1 MSGSSLANEL
11 RRAFPALPLREN
23 EPMKA
28 HCSFR
33 IGGPAEVFAEP
44 GSEAEACALLRFL
57 RGAGAPVTVIGNGT
71 NLLVRDEGVRGA
83 VVHLGE
89 RFAGIEDT
97 AEGLRACAGVT
108 LARLATAARERG
120 LAGLEFAHGIPGSL
134 GGAVMMNAGAYGGEM
149 KDVVASVRYLDAGG
163 EVRETDDPG
172 FSYRRS
178 RFTDSGELI
187 LGAAVRLAPDDPEA
201 IFARMAALWEKR
213 SASQPLDRP
222 SAGSFFKRPASGYAA
237 AMIETAG
244 LKGAS
249 VGGAQV
255 SEKHA
260 GFIINT
266 GGAAFADVTALMA
279 LVQET
284 VFARTGVMLEPEVR
298 IL

>member
-1 MSGSSLANEL
+1 MSETSLAKDL
-11 RRAFPALPLREN
+11 RRAFPGLALREN

-44 GSEAEACALLRFL
+44 ACEAELCALWRYLNEL
-57 RGAGAPVTVIGNGT
+57 GAPVTVIGNGT
-71 NLLVRDEGVRGA
+71 NLLVRDEGIRGA

-89 RFAGIEDT
+89 RFSAIDRCDG
-97 AEGLRACAGVT
+97 GLRACAGVT
-108 LARLATAARERG
+108 LARLATAAKEQG

-149 KDVVASVRYLDAGG
+149 KDVIASVRYLDADGA
-163 EVRETDDPG
+163 VRETAEPG

-178 RFTDSGELI
+178 RFTESGELI
-187 LGAAVRLAPDDPEA
+187 LGATLRLLPDDPAA
-201 IFARMAALWEKR
+201 IHARMMELWARR

-222 SAGSFFKRPASGYAA
+222 SAGSTFKRPATGYAA
-237 AMIETAG
+237 AMIEGAG
-244 LKGAS
+244 LKGAT

-260 GFIINT
+260 GFVINT
-266 GGAAFADVTALMA
+266 GNATFADVTALMA
-279 LVQET
+279 RIQET
-284 VFARTGVMLEPEVR
+284 VQAKYGVLLEPEVR